1 MISTKGRYALR
12 VMIDLAEHDQGQPVP
27 LKDIAERQGI
37 SKKYLEIIVKELV
50 DGKLVKG
57 ASGKG
62 GGYVL
67 LRKPEEYSIGEI
79 VELMEGTLAPVACLQ
94 KDAEECP
101 RYASCVTLPLW
112 QELDQ
117 LVHDFLYRKKLSELV
132 LDLFERFGEL
142 HTAEYDWPLT
152 QESRDEIFRTVMT
165 DKKLPDLGRKV
176 EKISWLDGCKV
187 YLDGGWVIVRFS
199 GTEPRVRI
207 FAEAESEQ
215 AAKVLVGI
223 MARHVGLPWES

>member
-12 VMIDLAEHDQGQPVP
+12 VMIDLAENEKGQPVP

-62 GGYVL
+62 GGSVL
-67 LRKPEEYSIGEI
+67 LRKPEEYPIGEI
-79 VELMEGTLAPVACLQ
+79 VERMEGTLAPVACLQ

-101 RYASCVTLPLW
+101 RVASCVTFPLW

-117 LVHDFLYRKKLSELV
+117 LVHDFLFSKKLSELI
-132 LDLFERFGEL
+132 
-142 HTAEYDWPLT
+142 H
-152 QESRDEIFRTVMT
+152 
-165 DKKLPDLGRKV
+165 K
-176 EKISWLDGCKV
+176 
-187 YLDGGWVIVRFS
+187 
-199 GTEPRVRI
+199 
-207 FAEAESEQ
+207 
-215 AAKVLVGI
+215 
-223 MARHVGLPWES
+223 